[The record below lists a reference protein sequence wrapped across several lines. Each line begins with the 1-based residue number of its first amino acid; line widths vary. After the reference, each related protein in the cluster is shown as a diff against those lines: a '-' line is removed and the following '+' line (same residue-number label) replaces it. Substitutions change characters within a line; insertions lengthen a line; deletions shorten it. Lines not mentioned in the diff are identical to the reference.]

1 MSKTE
6 YPYAD
11 PDELLIVGL
20 DTDDDETH
28 ELFDERAST
37 PLDQN
42 LVLNISVY
50 GVLQPIIVR
59 EEAGKKYVVDGRQR
73 VRAAR
78 QAKTRQKAAGEV
90 EVRVPYLTAVVKGA
104 DRQRL
109 TGVMVSTNE
118 QRRADDVLVKAAK
131 ASRMMALGS
140 DMDEVSI
147 AFGRSKTTIRQWLSL
162 LESHPTLVD
171 AVRHELIAV
180 SAAHE
185 VAKYPKDEQ
194 VGVLQA
200 LRQQSGGER
209 VTEALAKAYRQ
220 ANGDSTASAAHTAAA
235 TAPAAPAPAAATTN
249 PQTAAAT
256 RKPKG
261 TKAKPL
267 QAGVKRSWLR
277 DALDTDAAD
286 NLSDMQRGLLQWIAT
301 GLCDDGTWYDEFR
314 KNAESE
320 LADPNHKKNRR
331 AKAKAAAA
339 AAAANAAIEAAKAA
353 K

>member
-1 MSKTE
+1 MAKTE

-11 PDELLIVGL
+11 PDDLFIIGL
-20 DTDDDETH
+20 DTDDDEKH
-28 ELFDERAST
+28 ELFDERAHT
-37 PLDQN
+37 PLDPN
-42 LVLNISVY
+42 LVRNISVY
-50 GVLQPIIVR
+50 GVLQPVIVR

-78 QAKTRQKAAGEV
+78 RAKSKQAEAGEV
-90 EVRVPYLTAVVKGA
+90 EVRVPYLTSVVKGA

-109 TGVMVSTNE
+109 AGVMVSTNE
-118 QRRADDVLVKAAK
+118 QRRADDILVKAAK
-131 ASRMMALGS
+131 ASRMIALGS
-140 DMDEVSI
+140 DMDEVAI
-147 AFGRSKTTIRQWLSL
+147 AFGRSTTTIRQWLNL
-162 LESHPTLVD
+162 LESHPTLVQ

-185 VAKYPKDEQ
+185 VAKYPKEEQ

-200 LRQQSGGER
+200 LRQQSGGSR

-220 ANGDSTASAAHTAAA
+220 ENGDSTASAAHTAAA
-235 TAPAAPAPAAATTN
+235 TSPAATPAAPAASAPSQ
-249 PQTAAAT
+249 P
-256 RKPKG
+256 RG

-267 QAGVKRSWLR
+267 QSGVKRSWLR
-277 DALDTDAAD
+277 AALDTDAAD
-286 NLSDMQRGLLQWIAT
+286 NLADMQRGLLQWIAT

-314 KNAESE
+314 KAAEAE
-320 LADPNHKKNRR
+320 LADPDHKKKRR

-339 AAAANAAIEAAKAA
+339 VAKAA